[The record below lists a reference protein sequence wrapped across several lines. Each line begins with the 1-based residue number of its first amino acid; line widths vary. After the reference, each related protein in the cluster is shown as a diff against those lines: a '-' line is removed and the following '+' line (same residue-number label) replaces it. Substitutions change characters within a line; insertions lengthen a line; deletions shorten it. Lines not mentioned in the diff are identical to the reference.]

1 MKLELV
7 KETKGGHSDWY
18 EVRVN
23 DELHYGSYVYE
34 DALAAL
40 NAVIKNPEFLKV
52 KREILHSQEIDL
64 PLKEKK

>member
-23 DELHYGSYVYE
+23 GELHYGSYIYE

-52 KREILHSQEIDL
+52 KREILESHEIDL